1 MEIEKC
7 NKQIVSVDGFI
18 EKGKQFDVEITAP
31 EDNRNVIYVLLKNQ
45 YNEPL
50 KDAVVKLIEVCD
62 KFGMK
67 DRKPVSHTF
76 TDKHGQFVFGPL
88 CPEKKYE
95 IQIWYNAVKHVKV
108 CEECSRNQECL
119 KGVEIGHCPEG
130 PKPPMP
136 PKPCGC
142 KDDEKDDFFPFE
154 QDK

>member
-1 MEIEKC
+1 
-7 NKQIVSVDGFI
+7 
-18 EKGKQFDVEITAP
+18 
-31 EDNRNVIYVLLKNQ
+31 
-45 YNEPL
+45 
-50 KDAVVKLIEVCD
+50 
-62 KFGMK
+62 MK